1 MTDREIRLAWINF
14 AIWEAMEQGAAMTPT
29 QLRLSVKRK
38 RRERFDDINAMLK
51 SQLRMLDLEV
61 FNFLEGNWRPNPE
74 EQQLSRSLQ

>member
-1 MTDREIRLAWINF
+1 MTDRELRLAWINF

-61 FNFLEGNWRPNPE
+61 FNFLEGTWQPNPE
-74 EQQLSRSLQ
+74 EPQLSRSLQ